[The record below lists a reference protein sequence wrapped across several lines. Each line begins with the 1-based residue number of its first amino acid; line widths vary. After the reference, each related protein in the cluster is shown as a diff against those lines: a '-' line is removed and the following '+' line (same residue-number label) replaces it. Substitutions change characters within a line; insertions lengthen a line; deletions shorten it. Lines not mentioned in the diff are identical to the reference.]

1 MQYDLVF
8 EGGGAKGMV
17 LVGAYEVFV
26 ELGHTHGRLLGTSA
40 GAITAALIAAGYT
53 PQEMLAA
60 LSEQENGRSVFSGF
74 LGAPAPFDEAT
85 LRVGALRT
93 FFSGLD
99 FKFIPNI
106 IEDRLK
112 DQVVQAL
119 AQNSRTRNLVAFV
132 ERGGWY
138 AADRFVTWL
147 QNKLDSGVRN
157 GQPRRFSAMTLQQF
171 FDATGVEL
179 SLIAADTTG
188 ARLLVLNHETAPQCP
203 LVWAVRMSMSIPL
216 LWDEVVWREEWGT
229 YQGRPMAGHTIVD
242 GGLLSNFAIELFIS
256 DQPQVTA
263 IMGPKR
269 ADPVLGLLIDDNLE
283 VPAPRGLLVDVTIRP
298 EELRTVQRIRSLIDT
313 VTSAHDKMV
322 IEAFEHLVVRL
333 PAAGYGTTE
342 FDMSEPRRNALVDA
356 GRVAMRDYLDR
367 PPVAA
372 AVPRGEEDV
381 AAQQAQQRADHIA
394 SNLLALP

>member
-26 ELGHTHGRLLGTSA
+26 EQGHTYGRLLGTSA

-60 LSEQENGRSVFSGF
+60 LSEQENGRSVFAGF
-74 LGAPAPFDEAT
+74 LGTPAPFDETA
-85 LRVGALRT
+85 LRAGALRA
-93 FFSGLD
+93 FLAGLD

-106 IEDRLK
+106 VEDRLK

-119 AQNSRTRNLVAFV
+119 AQNLRTRNLVAFV

-157 GQPRRFSAMTLQQF
+157 GQPRRFSGLTLQQF
-171 FDATGVEL
+171 FDATQVEL
-179 SLIAADTTG
+179 SVVAADTTAG
-188 ARLLVLNHETAPQCP
+188 RMLVLNHETAPQCP

-216 LWDEVVWREEWGT
+216 LWDEVVWRQEWGNYLGHAMT
-229 YQGRPMAGHTIVD
+229 GHTIVD
-242 GGLLSNFAIELFIS
+242 GGLLSNFPIELFIS

-263 IMGPKR
+263 LMGPKR
-269 ADPVLGLLIDDNLE
+269 ADPVLGLLIDDSLD

-298 EELRTVQRIRSLIDT
+298 DELRTVQRIRSLVDT
-313 VTSAHDKMV
+313 AISAHDKMV
-322 IEAFEHLVVRL
+322 IEAFERLVVRL
-333 PAAGYGTTE
+333 PARGYGTTE
-342 FDMSEPRRNALVDA
+342 FDMSEARRNALVDA
-356 GRVAMRDYLDR
+356 GRVAMRDYLQR

-381 AAQQAQQRADHIA
+381 VARQARQEADRIA
-394 SNLLALP
+394 TKILGR